1 MKNGI
6 FDVLKGTFLTNED
19 APKNWGMIAYLSV
32 LALVMISSAHRADQ
46 KVVTI
51 SELNEEV
58 KELHSQYVDTKT
70 RLTKKQLESSIK
82 PLMAQKGIYPSENPP
97 VKIKVNYQPASNAQ

>member
-6 FDVLKGTFLTNED
+6 FAVLKGTFLTNED

-46 KVVTI
+46 KVVAI

-58 KELHSQYVDTKT
+58 KELHSQYVETKT

-97 VKIKVNYQPASNAQ
+97 VKIKVIHNPDQAAQ